1 MGIFTDNNT
10 FASRMESFIHLFET
24 PSGSGTPKARAS
36 MPECLPPEVEEGNVE
51 YKLKLV
57 NPSPSRL
64 EHLVTQLKWRL
75 QEGEGEAIYEIGV
88 GDNGMYVGLTGEEL
102 ESSLKT
108 LNVMASKLGAH
119 TALLRRSDLENNG
132 IVPARQVAEVLVRR
146 VPDDQQFIDIR
157 LAVLGN
163 VDAGKSTLLGVLTH
177 DELDNGRG
185 RARLNLFRHLHE
197 IQTGRTSS
205 ISHEILGF
213 SSKGEVVNY
222 SESRTAEDICEQST
236 KLITFIDLAGHHK
249 YLRTTIFGLTGHSPD
264 FAMLVIAGNAGIVG
278 TTKEH
283 LGLVMA
289 LKVPTFVILNK
300 NDVCLPTTMERTCRV
315 LDRLL
320 KSPGCNKV
328 PMVVQTEDDVIT
340 AATNFNSNQVTPI
353 FTVSCVTGEN
363 LNLVKKFLNLVPP
376 SRSPMDQERLS
387 QELTEYQVDEIFNV
401 PGTGPVVG
409 GTLER
414 GVLRE
419 GDQLLLGPSTSG
431 NFQPVTVLSVKRN
444 RASCRVVRAGQ
455 AASVAISG
463 IDRNLLRKGMVLTDP
478 VQKPHS
484 CFGFW
489 ADVFLLYHTT
499 SISKRFQATVYI
511 RNVIQTAVIEEMNKE
526 SLRTGQ
532 RAKIRFRFMKQPE
545 YVRQGSRIFFREGH
559 TKGVGQV
566 LNVIYHNPDTNR

>member
-1 MGIFTDNNT
+1 
-10 FASRMESFIHLFET
+10 MESFIHLFET
-24 PSGSGTPKARAS
+24 PSGSGTQTARAS

-64 EHLVTQLKWRL
+64 EHLVTQMKWRL
-75 QEGEGEAIYEIGV
+75 QEGDGEAIYEIGV
-88 GDNGMYVGLTGEEL
+88 EDNGMFVGLTREEL
-102 ESSLKT
+102 DSSLNT

-119 TALLRRSDLENNG
+119 TTLLRRHVVEVASDG
-132 IVPARQVAEVLVRR
+132 PGRQVAEVLVRR
-146 VPDDQQFIDIR
+146 VPDDQQFIDVR

-213 SSKGEVVNY
+213 NSKGEVINY
-222 SESRTAEDICEQST
+222 SESRTAEDICEQSS

-264 FAMLVIAGNAGIVG
+264 FAMLVIAANAGIVG

-283 LGLVMA
+283 LGLAMA
-289 LKVPTFVILNK
+289 LKVPTFVIVNK
-300 NDVCLPTTMERTCRV
+300 TDICLPAMVERTLKV
-315 LDRLL
+315 LDRVL
-320 KSPGCNKV
+320 KSPCCKKV
-328 PMVVQTEDDVIT
+328 PVVVKTEDDVIV
-340 AATNFNSNQVTPI
+340 AATNFTSNQVTPV

-363 LNLVKKFLNLVPP
+363 LNLVRKFLNLVPP
-376 SRSPMDQERLS
+376 ARSPMDQEKLA
-387 QELTEYQVDEIFNV
+387 QECTEYQVDEIFNV

-419 GDQLLLGPSTSG
+419 GDQLLLGPSADG
-431 NFQPVTVLSVKRN
+431 HFRPVTVMSVKRN
-444 RASCRVVRAGQ
+444 RAACRVVRAGQ

-463 IDRNLLRKGMVLTDP
+463 IDRSLLRRGMVLTDP
-478 VQKPHS
+478 VQKPCS
-484 CFGFW
+484 CLGFW
-489 ADVFLLYHTT
+489 ADVFLLFHTT

-511 RNVIQTAVIEEMNKE
+511 GNVIQTAVIEEMNKD

-532 RAKIRFRFMKQPE
+532 RAKVRFRFIKQPE
-545 YVRQGSRIFFREGH
+545 YIRQGSRIFFREGH

-566 LNVIYHNPDTNR
+566 LSVINYNPDTDR

>member
-1 MGIFTDNNT
+1 MYCPRTIFNQK
-10 FASRMESFIHLFET
+10 MESFIHLFET
-24 PSGSGTPKARAS
+24 VSGETSRAS
-36 MPECLPPEVEEGNVE
+36 MPESLPPEVEEGNVE

-64 EHLVTQLKWRL
+64 EHLVTQMKWRL
-75 QEGEGEAIYEIGV
+75 QEGDGEAIYEIGV
-88 GDNGMYVGLTGEEL
+88 EDNGMFVGITREEL
-102 ESSLKT
+102 DSSLTT
-108 LNVMASKLGAH
+108 LNVMASKLNAH
-119 TALLRRSDLENNG
+119 TTLLRRHVVENVNSNSL
-132 IVPARQVAEVLVRR
+132 RQVAEVLVRR

-177 DELDNGRG
+177 DELDNGHG

-213 SSKGEVVNY
+213 DSKGEVVNY
-222 SESRTAEDICEQST
+222 SESRTAEDICEQSS

-264 FAMLVIAGNAGIVG
+264 FAMLVIAANAGVVG

-283 LGLVMA
+283 LGLAMA
-289 LKVPTFVILNK
+289 LKVPTFVIVNK
-300 NDVCLPTTMERTCRV
+300 TDLCLPTMVERSLRV

-328 PMVVQTEDDVIT
+328 PVVVQTEDDVIV

-363 LNLVKKFLNLVPP
+363 LNLIKKFLNLVPP
-376 SRSPMDQERLS
+376 ARSPMDQERLA
-387 QELTEYQVDEIFNV
+387 QECTEYQVDEIFNV
-401 PGTGPVVG
+401 PGTGPVLG

-419 GDQLLLGPSTSG
+419 GDQLLLGPSIDG
-431 NFQPVTVLSVKRN
+431 GFHPVNVVSVKRN
-444 RASCRVVRAGQ
+444 RVPCRVVRAGQ

-463 IDRNLLRKGMVLTDP
+463 VDRSLLRRGMILLDP

-484 CFGFW
+484 CVGFW
-489 ADVFLLYHTT
+489 AEVFLLFHTT

-511 RNVIQTAVIEEMNKE
+511 GNVIQTAVIEEMNKD
-526 SLRTGQ
+526 SLKTGQ
-532 RAKIRFRFMKQPE
+532 RAKVRFQFIKQPE
-545 YVRQGSRIFFREGH
+545 YIRVGSRVFFREGH

-566 LNVIYHNPDTNR
+566 LSVMYHNPNTDR